1 MGQIRNLRS
10 KMERLMLNALGRRRR
25 MVLGCGSVVVFVGA
39 WEIAFSTVVRWDP
52 FFITKPSLI
61 AAAFREQILGGKLW
75 KDMAVSGE
83 AFLAGFALA
92 VVVGIPVGAVMGW
105 RRRAEYALD
114 PLLTALYASP
124 LIALAPL
131 LIITMGVGIVAKAVL
146 VFLLAV
152 FPFIFNTFAGVR
164 CTDPLLINVVRAFG
178 GRERDLY
185 LKVILPGVV
194 PYIVAGARLAIGRGL
209 IGILVGEFY
218 AASEGL
224 GFAISRFGDTYRL
237 PEMFT
242 GILVLAVVAV
252 GLTGAVRRLE
262 AAVAPWRAG
271 QQER

>member
-1 MGQIRNLRS
+1 MS
-10 KMERLMLNALGRRRR
+10 DRLARHRRL
-25 MVLGCGSVVVFVGA
+25 VLGSASVIGFVLA
-39 WEIAFSTVVRWDP
+39 WEVLFSTVVRWDP
-52 FFITKPSLI
+52 FFITTPSLI
-61 AAAFREQILGGKLW
+61 ARAVHEQILGGRLTH
-75 KDMAVSGE
+75 DIAVSAR

-131 LIITMGVGIVAKAVL
+131 LIITAGVGIAAKALL

-164 CTDPLLINVVRAFG
+164 CTDPVLINVVRSFG
-178 GRERDLY
+178 GTERDLY
-185 LKVILPGVV
+185 IKVILPGVV
-194 PYIVAGARLAIGRGL
+194 PYLIAAARLAVGRGL
-209 IGILVGEFY
+209 VGILVGEFY
-218 AASEGL
+218 AALEGF

-237 PEMFT
+237 PEMFA

-252 GLTGAVRRLE
+252 GLTTVVRRLE
-262 AAVAPWRAG
+262 AVVAPWRAG
-271 QQER
+271 QREG